1 MDNKIERRR
10 LRGRNVSDFSKAF
23 DTVPH
28 GRLLAKLTGY
38 TVDTRVLA
46 EKFMPKPGPL
56 SLGGRLIRGTDF

>member
-1 MDNKIERRR
+1 MFGKETEKNENYCWLRNKNET
-10 LRGRNVSDFSKAF
+10 K
-23 DTVPH
+23 T
-28 GRLLAKLTGY
+28 